1 MGIEEQILD
10 AIQKQGGKIAQA
22 VLKDLKLKSFHTIK
36 IEMAPMTI
44 DPPVI
49 KVTSDKFKLKVIDK
63 STGDAISDIPID
75 LDIEVK
81 IKPTKIEFEPIT
93 IDPKIDIMLGKQK

>member
-36 IEMAPMTI
+36 TWIQG
-44 DPPVI
+44 
-49 KVTSDKFKLKVIDK
+49 K
-63 STGDAISDIPID
+63 SN
-75 LDIEVK
+75 
-81 IKPTKIEFEPIT
+81 
-93 IDPKIDIMLGKQK
+93 